1 MSSFWNFFGGK
12 DDNEKPEEGA
22 EEQKPQ
28 PQAPPAAKQPSA
40 PPREKPH
47 MLQEPKVVVPQL
59 TAKPV
64 PKYGIDDAI
73 KLMRTLPVDEH
84 VDLVVRVIKRT
95 LESLDVKVPDIVED
109 AKKRQDS
116 LRTKIAEYQAAIVQF
131 EREIDARRHEI
142 GRLEDELAETTTVR
156 ERLELAEAT
165 PFSMTPTPAKTS
177 TSPAVTTG
185 ASKKIDIPVPTTGAP
200 PSGRT
205 APPLPAFR
213 PKLGGPE
220 APKKAPSIPPPPE
233 PSSTP
238 SVAKEAKKETKPAD
252 DDDEMP
258 VESRDLEKVEPV
270 KENDE
275 KDKSDK

>member
-12 DDNEKPEEGA
+12 DENEKPQEGA

-28 PQAPPAAKQPSA
+28 PPQASPPAAKQPSQ
-40 PPREKPH
+40 PPREKSH
-47 MLQEPKVVVPQL
+47 GLQEPKVVVPQL
-59 TAKPV
+59 SSKPQ

-73 KLMRTLPVDEH
+73 KLMRTLPVDEN

-95 LESLDVKVPDIVED
+95 LESLDVKVPEIVDD

-165 PFSMTPTPAKTS
+165 PFSMTPTPVKAS
-177 TSPAVTTG
+177 TSPAAPTG
-185 ASKKIDIPVPTTGAP
+185 ATGANKKIEIPLPNTGSGPP

-213 PKLGGPE
+213 PKLGPD
-220 APKKAPSIPPPPE
+220 APKKTPSIPPPPE
-233 PSSTP
+233 PSSSP
-238 SVAKEAKKETKPAD
+238 VLAKDAKDAKKETKIID
-252 DDDEMP
+252 DDEEMP
-258 VESRDLEKVEPV
+258 VESRDLE
-270 KENDE
+270 
-275 KDKSDK
+275 